1 MLQLFAEGQ
10 TNFLYIKND
19 GLKKIHSDSSRLL
32 VTLETMVTKNHNSR
46 NGESLMGLGFKRIF
60 SWTKKEIKI
69 KRHWKVANKWD
80 LNPSHHTS
88 NQEMKEENYEVV

>member
-32 VTLETMVTKNHNSR
+32 VTLETWSRKITTAEMV
-46 NGESLMGLGFKRIF
+46 SL
-60 SWTKKEIKI
+60 
-69 KRHWKVANKWD
+69 
-80 LNPSHHTS
+80 
-88 NQEMKEENYEVV
+88 